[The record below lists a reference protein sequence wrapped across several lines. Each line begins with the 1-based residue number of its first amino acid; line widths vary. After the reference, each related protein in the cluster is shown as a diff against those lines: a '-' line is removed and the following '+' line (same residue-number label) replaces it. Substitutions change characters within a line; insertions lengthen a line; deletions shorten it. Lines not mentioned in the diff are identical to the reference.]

1 MEYALSRLP
10 NNRNQKTTH
19 NSNYTAE
26 IISEINDTK
35 ELSKGIVTVNLK
47 IINQDQRKD
56 SRIMAKYKTSKYKS
70 GYLND
75 GIIRHFILIKC
86 EDRIVILLTF
96 KKSELVSYVSLSPR
110 NGYYGGNYP
119 STCVLS
125 QH

>member
-1 MEYALSRLP
+1 MSK
-10 NNRNQKTTH
+10 NNHIKW
-19 NSNYTAE
+19 SPE
-26 IISEINDTK
+26 IFFSVD
-35 ELSKGIVTVNLK
+35 LK
-47 IINQDQRKD
+47 IIGQYQQKYPRPMD
-56 SRIMAKYKTSKYKS
+56 KYKTSKYKS